1 MHHLVSTLPAVL
13 AFICPFGY
21 SESDEPKSQPKSA
34 AVLMTFDALQ
44 ERLNGPSLRLLDARP
59 RADYVKAHIP
69 GALWV
74 DIKAVEKLA
83 ARSGGLEDKNAWE
96 AWIASLGITPQ
107 TEVLIY
113 DAHRQL
119 DAARLWWLLSYLG
132 VEKVG
137 LIDGSF
143 PLWQRQGRPV
153 ATEIVKVD
161 LKPFRVAFRT
171 ARHATRSEVL
181 EAMKAKSAQIID
193 ARSAPEYTGT
203 QLRSKRGGHIPSACS
218 LEWANLVD
226 QDGRFLDETALRA
239 KLERSGVKS
248 GEPVITH
255 CQSGGRASV
264 DAFVMERLGFPTR
277 NYYLGWSD
285 WGNTEETPVE
295 TGKPKGSS
303 PDIGGCS
310 AGRGS
315 EDVQGLRR

>member
-1 MHHLVSTLPAVL
+1 MHHFVSTLPAVL
-13 AFICPFGY
+13 AFICPLGY
-21 SESDEPKSQPKSA
+21 WGSDEPKNQPKSPPSL
-34 AVLMTFDALQ
+34 VTFDVLQ
-44 ERLNGPSLRLLDARP
+44 ERLNAPSLRLLDARP

-69 GALWV
+69 GAVWV
-74 DIKAVEKLA
+74 DAKAVEKLA
-83 ARSGGLEDKNAWE
+83 ARPGGLEDKDAWE
-96 AWIASLGITPQ
+96 AWIAPLGITPQ
-107 TEVLIY
+107 TDGLIY

-153 ATEIVKVD
+153 ATERVKVD
-161 LKPFRVAFRT
+161 PKPFRVTFRM

-181 EAMKAKSAQIID
+181 EAMKARSAHIID
-193 ARSAPEYTGT
+193 ARSAAEYSGT
-203 QLRSKRGGHIPSACS
+203 EVRSKRGGHIPGACS

-226 QDGRFLDETALRA
+226 QDGRFLDERALRA
-239 KLERSGVKS
+239 KLERSGVKP

-264 DAFVMERLGFPTR
+264 DAFVVERLGFPTR

-285 WGNTEETPVE
+285 WGNTEETPIQ
-295 TGKPKGSS
+295 TAKPKGEK
-303 PDIGGCS
+303 P
-310 AGRGS
+310 
-315 EDVQGLRR
+315 